1 MKPVT
6 LLLISLLS
14 FLSGCLTRD
23 DTHPDMPLLP
33 HIDNARIR
41 IDSIPNTTVHSFI
54 FSADKTKIYAI
65 VLTASTGVFA
75 THTLVEYDQLGHQ
88 LRQLPL
94 GEMSIQQTE
103 LALLQ
108 PGSLLWQFA
117 NVFYIIDLQQ
127 FKVIDEVHTYWAGN
141 YPDAQQA
148 KDRAKVANESQAWF
162 HQKQKEI
169 GERYG
174 IQKTDSVTFA
184 VLEGNKANADKYRE
198 AIRAAREQQT
208 QFESDRHEH
217 YYEEYAQERIR
228 SGKLFFGYRSPG
240 GHAEYLFTK
249 FQDGSTAA
257 FTLTKGLAQKTE
269 VRFLQND
276 VNTKVT
282 LNRTN
287 ARFNFAEGQS
297 VSDKTSALRTTEK
310 IVTKRSSL
318 LSGAVAEDYLFY
330 YELKLSNETA
340 RFKWL
345 LPLKLSNDFYLQ
357 SANGSAFILKKDT
370 LYWFHL

>member
-1 MKPVT
+1 MKPFP

-14 FLSGCLTRD
+14 FLSGCLTRE
-23 DTHPDMPLLP
+23 DTHPDVPLLP
-33 HIDNARIR
+33 NVDNSRIR

-75 THTLVEYDQLGHQ
+75 EHTLVEYDQRGNR

-108 PGSLLWQFA
+108 PGSLLWQHA
-117 NVFYIIDLQQ
+117 NIFHIVDLQK
-127 FKVIDEVHTYWAGN
+127 FTIIDEVHTYWTGN
-141 YPDAQQA
+141 YPEVQKDKDQA
-148 KDRAKVANESQAWF
+148 NVDDESKAWF
-162 HQKQKEI
+162 RQKQKEI
-169 GERYG
+169 GKQYD

-184 VLEGNKANADKYRE
+184 VLEGNKANANKYWE
-198 AIRAAREQQT
+198 AIRTAHEQQT
-208 QFESDRHEH
+208 QFESDRREH
-217 YYEEYAQERIR
+217 YYEAYALERIR
-228 SGKLFFGYRSPG
+228 SGNLFFGYRSPDG
-240 GHAEYLFTK
+240 YGEYLFTK
-249 FQDGSTAA
+249 FQDGSTVA
-257 FTLTKGLAQKTE
+257 FTLTKALIKKTE

-276 VNTKVT
+276 VNSRVT
-282 LNRTN
+282 IDRTN
-287 ARFNFAEGQS
+287 ARFNFSEDQS

-318 LSGAVAEDYLFY
+318 LSGATPDEFLFY
-330 YELKLSNETA
+330 YELNLGHETA

-345 LPLKLSNDFYLQ
+345 YPLMLSNDFYLQ
-357 SANGSAFILKKDT
+357 SANGSAYILKQNT
-370 LYWFHL
+370 LYWFHF